1 MKKLVVFLFCI
12 VAILLVQHLGSDKN
26 VQSALLLYNIEAL
39 ADDEHVA
46 ITQCRKVEYVFGG
59 YSLEGLY

>member
-39 ADDEHVA
+39 ADD
-46 ITQCRKVEYVFGG
+46 
-59 YSLEGLY
+59 